1 MGFIKLP
8 KTDACQKSDDDPEYN
23 DPQKQTD
30 NAANNDTF
38 EEKHW
43 VIMKFFSYSV
53 MDLFKALNRV
63 GCLHFLVSLLFY
75 SIRKTCA
82 RDLLQAILF

>member
-1 MGFIKLP
+1 LGFIKLP

-43 VIMKFFSYSV
+43 VIMKFFS
-53 MDLFKALNRV
+53 
-63 GCLHFLVSLLFY
+63 
-75 SIRKTCA
+75 
-82 RDLLQAILF
+82 